1 MECLDTGVDEM
12 EFTPKVSIVIPVYNG
27 SKYLSESIDSALTQ
41 TYENIE
47 VIVVN
52 DGSTDHNK
60 TEHVALSYG
69 SKIGYF
75 QKENGGVA
83 SALNYGIK
91 KMTGEYFSWLSH
103 DDVYFPYK
111 IERQIKRLRELNN
124 KQCVLY
130 CDFEIIDKKSNYTG
144 ELKIRADISNNS
156 LLAILSTSIH
166 GCATLI
172 PKRIID
178 SVGFFNESLKTTQDN
193 DMLFRIFRAGFEFQ
207 HIPEILIKIRS
218 HPEQE
223 SVVLK
228 DHQKKETD
236 MFYLW
241 AIQNIGG
248 EVQLI
253 CYDLV
258 DLLFNKKCYY
268 AYQEILYIMCSINK
282 TKIFNILLKIIFNLN
297 LYRTLGL
304 YVQYEIR

>member
-1 MECLDTGVDEM
+1 M
-12 EFTPKVSIVIPVYNG
+12 EFNPKVSIVIPVYNG
-27 SKYLSESIDSALTQ
+27 SNYLKESIDSALTQ

-47 VIVVN
+47 VVVVN

-60 TEHVALSYG
+60 TENVALSFG
-69 SKIGYF
+69 SKIRYF
-75 QKENGGVA
+75 EKENGGVA

-111 IERQIKRLRELNN
+111 IERQIERLRKLNN

-130 CDFEIIDKKSNYTG
+130 SDFEIIDKKSNYTG
-144 ELKIRADISNNS
+144 ELKIGADISNNS

-166 GCATLI
+166 GCVTLI
-172 PKRIID
+172 PKRIIHT
-178 SVGFFNESLKTTQDN
+178 VGLFNESLKTTQDN

-218 HPEQE
+218 HLEQE

-236 MFYLW
+236 MYYLR
-241 AIQNIGG
+241 AIQNIGD

-253 CYDLV
+253 CYDLA
-258 DLLFNKKCYY
+258 DLLLNKKC
-268 AYQEILYIMCSINK
+268 
-282 TKIFNILLKIIFNLN
+282 
-297 LYRTLGL
+297 
-304 YVQYEIR
+304 